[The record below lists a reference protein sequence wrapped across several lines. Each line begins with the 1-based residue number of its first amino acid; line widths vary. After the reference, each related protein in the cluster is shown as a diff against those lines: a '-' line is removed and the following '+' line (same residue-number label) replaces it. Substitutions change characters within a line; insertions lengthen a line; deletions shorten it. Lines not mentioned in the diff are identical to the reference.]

1 MHRTLVAL
9 VALSLA
15 GPALADAELFAK
27 KCANCHGKDGN
38 PTEIGKKMGVKGAL
52 GATKL
57 SEAEIVALVGAG
69 KGKMP
74 AYKEKLS
81 EAEIASLARFVKAGL
96 K

>member
-1 MHRTLVAL
+1 MKRVLLAA
-9 VALSLA
+9 ALSLA
-15 GPALADAELFAK
+15 AAAARADSGVYLR

-38 PTEIGKKMGVKGAL
+38 PSEIGKKMGVKVGL
-52 GATKL
+52 TQTKL
-57 SEAEIVALVGAG
+57 SEAEIVALVSGG

-81 EAEIASLARFVKAGL
+81 EAEIASVAKFVKGGL